1 MVNNYNLE
9 YDLLKKSRIT
19 DRSPKSI
26 VDQPLTDQP
35 INEIYSKEDSEK
47 TSK

>member
-1 MVNNYNLE
+1 MVNLYELE

-26 VDQPLTDQP
+26 VDQPTSDQP
-35 INEIYSKEDSEK
+35 INEIYNKKES
-47 TSK
+47 